1 MISAMPELSPGELG
15 RARARFSLFAVLNV
29 VAFTLLSGN
38 IITLYLLRLGG
49 GNFLIGLA
57 SSFMY
62 IAYLTMLLG
71 REMAPRWGMTR
82 LMGWFWVLRYLCMV
96 PMLFAPLAAAVG
108 ARGPAYGLVLA
119 SVLGFNAARGIAM
132 TGYNPILGEI
142 ATERDR
148 GAFLARNQT
157 IQHAVSLALGVAMAL
172 VLSWRSSLAVYN
184 AFIVLG
190 IATGL
195 WGARLV
201 FGFPEPPRGQ
211 GQGAKLWRALAE
223 ALRQRT
229 FRRFILLHF
238 CTSLALYMA
247 VPFLVVF
254 VKEVYALPDS
264 QVVYLT
270 VVGSLGAVM
279 MALASGYLIDRL
291 GAKPLYFLFTSILT
305 LTLLAIVLSPPLAA
319 GAKPGMEAGVRVWLF
334 AAALFLFN
342 NMGQFGILN
351 ASQTYF
357 LAAIR
362 REDRLNLGVI
372 YYMTL
377 GVAGGIGSL
386 VGGALLD
393 AVALRFAPS
402 PSYRLY
408 FGLCAAIFLALL
420 VFITRLENLGAYPL
434 ADALGMIV
442 SPRDLRAIGLLHR
455 LGRSRS
461 LAEQK
466 HTLRALAGTP
476 SSISVEEVLSRL
488 RSPRFSVRAE
498 ALQALASLPIEE
510 AVVQALVSEVK
521 NHAFTTAAQAAEILG
536 QRRIAEGLPALRR
549 AVQSRDYILA
559 SAAVT
564 ALGQLEDRDSLP
576 AVREA
581 LRRAANPHL
590 AIHAAS
596 ALEHLRDPGAVPI
609 LLERLRRENPPY
621 VRDELLLA
629 LAGILGMGDWFY
641 STYSDFLERG
651 STGIS
656 LLRDRAG
663 EPETSRI
670 PRSLLEMLLERFPL
684 ADKAYFASLAAEL
697 LTNLPVPVAG
707 EDVAPTLAEAIADPR
722 LARLERFCFLIAA
735 AIVWFSSRP

>member
-1 MISAMPELSPGELG
+1 MISAMPELSPGELV

-38 IITLYLLRLGG
+38 VITLYLLRLGA

-62 IAYLTMLLG
+62 TAYLTMLLG

-119 SVLGFNAARGIAM
+119 SVFGFNAARGIAM

-157 IQHAVSLALGVAMAL
+157 IQHAVTVALGVAMAL
-172 VLSWRSSLAVYN
+172 VLGWRSSLWVYD

-190 IATGL
+190 SAAGL

-201 FGFPEPPRGQ
+201 FGFPEPPRGP
-211 GQGAKLWRALAE
+211 GPGAKLWRGFAE

-229 FRRFILLHF
+229 FRRFILLYF
-238 CTSLALYMA
+238 FTSLALYMT

-270 VVGSLGAVM
+270 VVGSLGAVL

-305 LTLLAIVLSPPLAA
+305 LTLLGIMLSPPLA
-319 GAKPGMEAGVRVWLF
+319 PGVGVWLF

-386 VGGALLD
+386 AGGALLD
-393 AVALRFAPS
+393 AVGTHFVPASAF
-402 PSYRLY
+402 RLY
-408 FGLCAAIFLALL
+408 FGLCAAVFLALL
-420 VFITRLENLGAYPL
+420 VFVTRLENLGAYPL

-461 LAEQK
+461 PAEVK
-466 HTLRALAGTP
+466 HTLRALAGAP

-498 ALQALASLPIEE
+498 ALQALASLPAEE

-536 QRRIAEGLPALRR
+536 QRRIAQGLPALRR
-549 AVQSRDYILA
+549 AVQSHDYILA

-576 AVREA
+576 ALREA

-596 ALEHLRDPGAVPI
+596 ALEHLRDPKAVPI
-609 LLERLRRENPPY
+609 LLERLRRKNPPFL
-621 VRDELLLA
+621 RDELLLA

-641 STYSDFLERG
+641 STYSEFLEKG

-663 EPETSRI
+663 EPETSRV
-670 PRSLLEMLLERFPL
+670 PRSLLETLLERFPL

-697 LTNLPVPVAG
+697 LTSLPAPVAG